1 MKMKNLMFTGLILI
15 ALTILSSCGSGA
27 VESDAKKLAE
37 LQCKA
42 QNLDEKVSSGDEAA
56 LEESLELAGEII
68 ELAAELEEK
77 YKSDSELEE
86 FRQALAKE
94 MGNCN

>member
-1 MKMKNLMFTGLILI
+1 M
-15 ALTILSSCGSGA
+15 
-27 VESDAKKLAE
+27 
-37 LQCKA
+37 
-42 QNLDEKVSSGDEAA
+42 SGDEAA
-56 LEESLELAGEII
+56 QEESLELVGEII

>member
-1 MKMKNLMFTGLILI
+1 M
-15 ALTILSSCGSGA
+15 LSSCGSGTI
-27 VESDAKKLAE
+27 ESDAKRLAE

-42 QNLDEKVSSGDEAA
+42 QDLDQNVSSGDEDA
-56 LEESLELAGEII
+56 LEESLKLAGEII

-86 FRQALAKE
+86 FRQALEKE